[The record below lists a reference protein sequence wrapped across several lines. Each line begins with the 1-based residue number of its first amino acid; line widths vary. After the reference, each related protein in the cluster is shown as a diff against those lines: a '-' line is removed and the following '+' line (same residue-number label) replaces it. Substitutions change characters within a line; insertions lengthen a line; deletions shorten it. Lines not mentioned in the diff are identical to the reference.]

1 MQQGIE
7 QQKAGNL
14 EAAYATFSDAVKAEP
29 GNRDAVQQRDAA
41 KTALIRR
48 YDREAAQAYQRQ
60 NLDLAIKKWDQIL
73 ELDPG
78 NQKAK
83 LERERA
89 VELKKKMSDKF
100 GTK

>member
-1 MQQGIE
+1 MAQANSRG
-7 QQKAGNL
+7 
-14 EAAYATFSDAVKAEP
+14 P
-29 GNRDAVQQRDAA
+29 GLTRPR
-41 KTALIRR
+41 
-48 YDREAAQAYQRQ
+48 AQAYQRQ

>member
-1 MQQGIE
+1 MVKEAETTFGSVDVLVNNAGVQHVDPVEDFPIE
-7 QQKAGNL
+7 
-14 EAAYATFSDAVKAEP
+14 
-29 GNRDAVQQRDAA
+29 
-41 KTALIRR
+41 
-48 YDREAAQAYQRQ
+48 
-60 NLDLAIKKWDQIL
+60 KWDQIL